1 MTHLADANVPV
12 VKLNVPG
19 NTKKL
24 QVHISARDICHEY
37 LGRGLTC
44 GIIHKFYFTP
54 EHTSWMLTLA
64 SEAQPA
70 YIDSTT
76 LVLVLTCQYKIL

>member
-1 MTHLADANVPV
+1 MTHLANANVPV

-54 EHTSWMLTLA
+54 EHTSWMPTPA
-64 SEAQPA
+64 SEAQRA

-76 LVLVLTCQYKIL
+76 LVPVPTCQYKIL